1 MLEWHAWSEGRLY
14 DIESIVSAEP
24 SGRGWKLRVKWDGHP
39 TVTTERLSSIVSR
52 VTDRRILDEIELRKA
67 EYRSP
72 YTAASPPPEVAVVT
86 TTTPTRVQPTRSSRI
101 QPLFILSI
109 DDAGDDPTLFD
120 YACSMLCVESGKRTQ
135 SLYQLEDVL

>member
-1 MLEWHAWSEGRLY
+1 MNGMRGAKISSIY

-39 TVTTERLSSIVSR
+39 TITTERLSSIVSQ

-67 EYRSP
+67 EYRSKYATVP
-72 YTAASPPPEVAVVT
+72 PPPEMAIT
-86 TTTPTRVQPTRSSRI
+86 TTVTPTRVQPTRSSRI
-101 QPLFILSI
+101 QSVFILST
-109 DDAGDDPTLFD
+109 DDSGTDPTLFD
-120 YACSMLCVESGKRTQ
+120 YACSILCVESGKRTQ